1 MELSKNRFI
10 LLLFFLVLT
19 ISVQAQKNDTIYLKN
34 GDRITGELKKFE
46 YGLLTLSTDAMLK
59 VYIEFDKINTIYS
72 AKYFEMRTNSGIRYF
87 GHLMKS
93 NSPASLNIVTKTDTI
108 PKPLWDI
115 VQITPIKRSFFQKI
129 DGTIDLGLSYTK
141 ASDVFQYSLN
151 LQATHRTVN
160 YATRFNVSNILTDN
174 GDSGV
179 SKNNDLGVGV
189 TRYLPKKWFARAT
202 AQGQQNT
209 ELDLDYRLQAGLGG
223 GYDFVRTNS
232 VRLYGMAGFVVN
244 HEKTI
249 SSSEIS
255 DNVEALF
262 GAQCKWFQYRHPKID
277 VTTNVELYPSLT
289 INGRVR
295 FEYDLSAKYEIV
307 RDLFFNIQFYSSSD
321 SKPAKGETS
330 KSDWGVITSIGYT
343 F

>member
-1 MELSKNRFI
+1 MELLKNRFI
-10 LLLFFLVLT
+10 WLLFFLVLT

-93 NSPASLNIVTKTDTI
+93 NSPAALNIVTKTDTI

-129 DGTIDLGLSYTK
+129 DGTIDVGLSYTK

-179 SKNNDLGVGV
+179 SRNNDVGVGV
-189 TRYLPKKWFARAT
+189 TRYLPNKWFARAT

-277 VTTNVELYPSLT
+277 VTTNLELYPSLT

-321 SKPAKGETS
+321 SKPAQGETS